1 MGRVETSL
9 EFGRLENKLVDM
21 GREVI
26 GGFLLLV
33 AQGVKATKEE
43 TVAQW
48 VFVKRVRLIK
58 LNEVRIF

>member
-1 MGRVETSL
+1 
-9 EFGRLENKLVDM
+9 M

-33 AQGVKATKEE
+33 AQGVKATEEE

-48 VFVKRVRLIK
+48 VFVKWVRLIK